1 MKKQPRQKRYT
12 FDDFTKVIAKLRA
25 PGGCPWDRKQNHKSL
40 TPYLVEETYEV
51 LDAIE
56 RRNSDDLRKEL
67 GDLLLQIML
76 HAQIASERK
85 RFDIGDVID
94 GICTKI
100 IGRHP
105 HVFEK
110 RRKLSAKKVL
120 DNWERIKINEKGR
133 TKKDNESVLNGVPK
147 ALPALLK
154 AYRLQEKTARF
165 GFDWEN
171 PLPVLD
177 KIVEETN
184 EVRQSLKRGR
194 KIEQEDELGDLLFAL
209 VNLARHLKI
218 DPERALERTNRKFT
232 RRFNYIEKNLPKQGK
247 TLADAT
253 LADMDPLW
261 DEAKEKIG

>member
-1 MKKQPRQKRYT
+1 MKTKKKNKRYT
-12 FDDFTKVIAKLRA
+12 FDDFVKVIARLRG

-40 TPYLVEETYEV
+40 TPYIVEETYEV

-56 RRNSDDLRKEL
+56 RRNADDLCREL

-85 RFDIGDVID
+85 RFSIGDVID

-105 HVFEK
+105 HVF
-110 RRKLSAKKVL
+110 RKQQRLSAKKVL
-120 DNWERIKINEKGR
+120 DNWERIKINETGR
-133 TKKDNESVLNGVPK
+133 KKKESVLNGIPRT
-147 ALPALLK
+147 LPALLK

-171 PLPVLD
+171 PTPVLD

-184 EVRQSLKRGR
+184 ELRVSMK
-194 KIEQEDELGDLLFAL
+194 KSSKSELEHEMGDVFFAL

-218 DPERALERTNRKFT
+218 DPERALERTNRKFI
-232 RRFNYIEKNLPKQGK
+232 RRFRYIEKELPKHGK
-247 TLADAT
+247 TLTNAT

-261 DEAKEKIG
+261 DEAKAKIG